1 MAFVGEALIEIP
13 LEDFWKYV
21 KIHHPD
27 LYETQYGV
35 PRVNIDNQ
43 TLEIDV
49 AFSYGCH
56 PTEWAVKSKAELQW
70 KELKEKNKE

>member
-1 MAFVGEALIEIP
+1 MALVGEATVEIP
-13 LEDFWKYV
+13 LEDFWDFV
-21 KIHHPD
+21 KTHHPD

-35 PRVNIDNQ
+35 PRVNIDNK

-56 PTEWAVKSKAELQW
+56 PTDWAEKSKAELQW
-70 KELKEKNKE
+70 IELREKNKD